1 MSICTVKFLHF
12 PTLHFCKKTALE
24 LLCPHETAI
33 TIIAVYDNVHFLL
46 KRDWIYICCCS
57 VWRSLRYTS
66 TQTTLNVIFQYQ
78 RHRKQHMYWAGLLK
92 NITIKSNHRIR
103 HLFSEVL
110 TVLSLPLLA
119 YTQLHTTVLHTGKH
133 KTPPLTSYSTVN
145 LNSSRAKLVKYLK
158 DWRPAS
164 RTEKTAL

>member
-1 MSICTVKFLHF
+1 MCISSWSEIGFIF
-12 PTLHFCKKTALE
+12 
-24 LLCPHETAI
+24 
-33 TIIAVYDNVHFLL
+33 
-46 KRDWIYICCCS
+46 CCCS

-66 TQTTLNVIFQYQ
+66 TQTTLNVISQYQ

-133 KTPPLTSYSTVN
+133 KTPPLTSSSTVN
-145 LNSSRAKLVKYLK
+145 LTVAEQSWWNIWKTDALLPGQKKLHYRANTTLADRPYSNTKPPWYQKCYKYYEILVL
-158 DWRPAS
+158 WQP
-164 RTEKTAL
+164 